1 MRPKKSCKITQNN
14 KMKKLTPYLFI
25 TPWLFGFFAFT
36 LGPLLFSLYIS
47 FYDWPLVGTPK
58 FIGIEN
64 YRYMLSQDIDFW
76 DSFVITAKFA
86 AMYVPLTL
94 CLALLLALLLN
105 QKVKGQGVFRTIFY
119 LPSIISGV
127 ALVGIFS
134 AMYNYQYGILN
145 YLLSLLGITPIN
157 WLGSPDWAIW
167 SILFACLWSVGGTM
181 LIFLAGLKN
190 IPKELY
196 EAASLSGASGL
207 SQFIHITLPLLSPV
221 ILFNVVTSVIAAF
234 QQLTL
239 ALLLTNGGP
248 VNSTHFLAIYIY
260 NTAFKYFD
268 MGYASSMSW
277 LMFIFI
283 LFLTASVMR
292 FSNAFIFYE
301 SVADKSARSKTAKK
315 K

>member
-1 MRPKKSCKITQNN
+1 
-14 KMKKLTPYLFI
+14 MKKLTPYFFI
-25 TPWLFGFFAFT
+25 TPWLLGFLAFT

-64 YRYMLSQDIDFW
+64 YRYMLTEDLDFW
-76 DSFVITAKFA
+76 DSFIITAKFA

-94 CLALLLALLLN
+94 SLALLLALLLN
-105 QKVKGQGVFRTIFY
+105 QKVKGQGFFRTIFY

-134 AMYNYQYGILN
+134 AMYNYQYGIIN
-145 YLLSLLGITPIN
+145 YLLSLLGIEPVN
-157 WLGSPDWAIW
+157 WLGNPDWAMW
-167 SILFACLWSVGGTM
+167 SIIFACLWSVGGTM

-190 IPKELY
+190 IHKELY
-196 EAASLSGASGL
+196 EAASLSGAFGVR
-207 SQFIHITLPLLSPV
+207 QFFHITLPLLSPV

-248 VNSTHFLAIYIY
+248 VNSTNFLAIYIY

-283 LFLTASVMR
+283 LILTALVMR
-292 FSNAFIFYE
+292 FSNAFVFYE
-301 SVADKSARSKTAKK
+301 AADKVKKTKTGSRRFSS
-315 K
+315 